1 MLRSRAVVGLAL
13 AQGAAGLVAVALG
26 AEGLGTFLTGLAALL
41 LVGEWAGSRRLSVR
55 AWHRQNFALALAL
68 AGGFAFCGIAVLT
81 AFAIPDWSLLRLL
94 LCLVGVGICV
104 VWAVSERDRL
114 RDCER

>member
-1 MLRSRAVVGLAL
+1 MLRSRAIVGLAL
-13 AQGAAGLVAVALG
+13 GQGAAGLVAVVLG
-26 AEGLGTFLTGLAALL
+26 AEGLGAFLAGLAALL
-41 LVGEWAGSRRLSVR
+41 LVGEWAGSRRRSVR
-55 AWHRQNFALALAL
+55 AWHRQNLALAV
-68 AGGFAFCGIAVLT
+68 AGGFAFCGLAALT